1 VLYASDMPVQ
11 LFGHAKSKTTRKAQ
25 RFFSERRIPVHMV
38 DVKVRKPS
46 PGELRRWVQRFGVDG
61 VLDPE
66 SKAYRDQGLQY
77 VSASD
82 DTWIARLAA
91 DPSPLRWPLAR
102 LGTDL
107 TVGDDPEGW
116 QRLADVAKD

>member
-1 VLYASDMPVQ
+1 VLYAAPMDVQ
-11 LFGHAKSKTTRKAQ
+11 LFGHAKSKVTRKAQ
-25 RFFSERRIPVHMV
+25 RFFSDRRIPVHMV

-46 PGELRRWVQRFGVDG
+46 PGELRRWVQRFGVEA

-66 SKAYRDQGLQY
+66 SKAYKDQGLQY

-82 DTWIARLAA
+82 DTWVERLAN

-102 LGTDL
+102 LGADL
-107 TVGDDPEGW
+107 TVGDDPDGW
-116 QRLADVAKD
+116 QRLADAAKG